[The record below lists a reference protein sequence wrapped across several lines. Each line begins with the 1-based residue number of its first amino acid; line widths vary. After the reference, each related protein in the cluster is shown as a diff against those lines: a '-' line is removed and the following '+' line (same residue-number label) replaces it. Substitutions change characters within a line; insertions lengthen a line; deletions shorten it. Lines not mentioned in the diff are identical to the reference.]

1 MSLGGCILSHSLGFL
16 ATQLAITL
24 YDDFMEVVTEYNVTV
39 RQCGVLF
46 IAMHVQLPQTKLSKM
61 MRVDKN
67 IVVSMID
74 NLEEKGMVKR
84 VKNQK
89 NRKENL
95 ICLTPNGQK
104 IAQKLHEKM
113 QKRQREILGFLSD
126 EDFTKLHN
134 ILEDIYQNFL
144 IRRSNEN
151 SSDGHI
157 NNRS

>member
-1 MSLGGCILSHSLGFL
+1 MSLGGCMLSHSLGFL
-16 ATQLAITL
+16 ATQLATTL
-24 YDDFMEVVTEYNVTV
+24 YDDFTEVVTEYNVTV

-46 IAMHVQLPQTKLSKM
+46 IAMHAQLPQTKLSKM

>member
-1 MSLGGCILSHSLGFL
+1 MSLGGCMLSHSLGFL
-16 ATQLAITL
+16 ATQLATTL
-24 YDDFMEVVTEYNVTV
+24 YDDFMEAVTEYNVTV

-46 IAMHVQLPQTKLSKM
+46 IAMHAQLPQTKLSKM

-74 NLEEKGMVKR
+74 NLEEKGMVKC

-104 IAQKLHEKM
+104 FAQKLHEKM

>member
-1 MSLGGCILSHSLGFL
+1 MSLGGCMLSHSLGFL
-16 ATQLAITL
+16 ATQLATTL
-24 YDDFMEVVTEYNVTV
+24 YDDFMEAVTEYNVTV

-46 IAMHVQLPQTKLSKM
+46 IAMHAQLPQTKLSKM

-89 NRKENL
+89 NRKENI

-104 IAQKLHEKM
+104 ITQKLHEKM